1 MVKSIKSNPKSKKP
15 SSIPATNTNFNPESN
30 PMINARIKT
39 TKILFAPYFTN
50 CVVYYI
56 HYVHKNQLITQTKI
70 ERGLS
75 RREKL
80 FPDSAMAVE
89 RGSLAWN
96 KPFAPRVQRF
106 NQSPSKVVGPN
117 SYLSVLVQY
126 IILNTLANLLLAIIT
141 NLIDIITG
149 IFVNHDRSETNG
161 IKGKKGKRGIKISG
175 NKYKSG
181 IIHGNA
187 IYRQIHITEAKLIET
202 MRIVTN
208 FTITFR
214 ITLAINKQHD
224 YTKNKLHDY
233 KKNKLHELVMLA
245 VRPTL
250 TVQTV
255 PTYTWLS
262 LCRLVVWL
270 KGQGDQVRVLQIP
283 RPQVFSPGPPEGQ
296 VLDLDVGDLA
306 GRVGDLEG
314 EQVSD
319 LRFPD
324 LELGGLEVGGLEVG
338 SPEGRQEPEVRTESE
353 ARSGKTESE
362 ADRNPEAGIQLK
374 KKKMKQMGKSPA
386 KLTNKL
392 NQSKQLNIIP
402 NRIATVI
409 KPIIPL
415 TLPKKYL
422 TQEWVF
428 LPWRFGEEAPNQ
440 VESAIKVKKRE
451 DRPIKFITQITPSL
465 PPMICSVSRHMGYF
479 TWPKLKRPKR

>member
-1 MVKSIKSNPKSKKP
+1 MVQTDKNSSKNVMFMVKSIKNNPKSKKP
-15 SSIPATNTNFNPESN
+15 SNIPTTNTNFNPESN
-30 PMINARIKT
+30 PVINARIKNT
-39 TKILFAPYFTN
+39 RISFAPYFTN

-56 HYVHKNQLITQTKI
+56 HYVQKNQLITHTKI
-70 ERGLS
+70 ESSFS

-80 FPDSAMAVE
+80 FPDSSVAIE
-89 RGSLAWN
+89 RGSPVRN

-106 NQSPSKVVGPN
+106 NRSPSKIVGPN

-126 IILNTLANLLLAIIT
+126 TILNTLANLLLTIIT
-141 NLIDIITG
+141 NLIEIITG

-161 IKGKKGKRGIKISG
+161 IKGKKGKRGIKIIG
-175 NKYKSG
+175 NKHKSG

-187 IYRQIHITEAKLIET
+187 IYRQIHITEAKLVET

-208 FTITFR
+208 FTITFK
-214 ITLAINKQHD
+214 ITLAITRNKQHD
-224 YTKNKLHDY
+224 YKKNKLHDY
-233 KKNKLHELVMLA
+233 GKNKLHELVMLDMQA
-245 VRPTL
+245 
-250 TVQTV
+250 
-255 PTYTWLS
+255 
-262 LCRLVVWL
+262 
-270 KGQGDQVRVLQIP
+270 
-283 RPQVFSPGPPEGQ
+283 FSPGPPEGQ

-338 SPEGRQEPEVRTESE
+338 SPERRQESEVRTESE

-392 NQSKQLNIIP
+392 NQLKQLNIIP
-402 NRIATVI
+402 NRITTVI
-409 KPIIPL
+409 KPILPL

-428 LPWRFGEEAPNQ
+428 LPWRFGVVAPNQ

-451 DRPIKFITQITPSL
+451 DRPLKFITQITPSL
-465 PPMICSVSRHMGYF
+465 PLMVCSVSRHMGYS
-479 TWPKLKRPKR
+479 TWPRLKRPKR